1 MAIGEE
7 SASSKEKPRFTLRD
21 LVIFVLACVLSAVM
35 EHGIDGFLHNEMSF
49 HRKGDHVPAAERL
62 FELSG
67 VYQLLMTG
75 GPRKP
80 VQKFTMLVDI
90 AAKNDRYYSSLF
102 DHVIDPCERRNALA
116 DLIDRIASA
125 SPAVIVLDAQFAYN
139 QCRGD
144 SEQTAHL
151 QATIG
156 RVSSTTPFVL
166 GRKLDQS
173 KRVLIPTL
181 AFPVVHGQS
190 VYEGLLHLDPDTKK
204 LPLKWRAAMDSASAV
219 KTSGRPFMDTLALKA
234 AEAYDIRLLQKY
246 PRLQEFMNETNT
258 STGDASHP
266 YVSFLKPEQ
275 FTVFAAGALLCG
287 QNFAAATRADAA
299 SRCESV
305 PAALRSLRGKI
316 VVVGASDESDAY
328 LSPVGEVY
336 GFVLHANYIE
346 ALLDQRYFA
355 PASEP
360 VNYLFGFVMFAA
372 ILFSLREPKP
382 VKRMAMFVAT
392 IIVAYLLVYFSVM
405 FLGYYLNPALLST
418 AWLAIIIAH
427 HVYEKLIHRGEKD
440 DST

>member
-1 MAIGEE
+1 MATGEVSE
-7 SASSKEKPRFTLRD
+7 SPREKSRFTVRD

-35 EHGIDGFLHNEMSF
+35 EHGIDDFLHNEMSL
-49 HRKGDHVPAAERL
+49 HQKGEHVPAAERL
-62 FELSG
+62 FELNG
-67 VYQLLMTG
+67 VYQSLMSG

-80 VQKFTMLVDI
+80 VQKFTILVDV
-90 AAKNDRYYSSLF
+90 AARDDRYYSSLF
-102 DHVIDPCERRNALA
+102 DHVIDPCERRKALA

-139 QCRGD
+139 QCRPD
-144 SEQTAHL
+144 NEQTAFL
-151 QATIG
+151 QAKIG

-166 GRKLDQS
+166 GRKLDRS
-173 KRVLIPTL
+173 TRVLIPSL

-190 VYEGLLHLDPDTKK
+190 VHEGLLHLDPDTKK
-204 LPLKWRAAMDSASAV
+204 LPLKWATGMAPASAAT
-219 KTSGRPFMDTLALKA
+219 TSGRTFMDTLALQA
-234 AEAYDIRLLQKY
+234 AEAYDVRLLQKY
-246 PRLQEFMNETNT
+246 PRLREFMNEKNA
-258 STGDASHP
+258 STGDASPP

-287 QNFAAATRADAA
+287 QNYAAATKTDAA
-299 SRCESV
+299 SRCENA
-305 PAALRSLRGKI
+305 PEALRSLRGKI
-316 VVVGASDESDAY
+316 VVVGASDEGDAY

-346 ALLDQRYFA
+346 ALLDQRYFT

-372 ILFSLREPKP
+372 ILFSLREPDP
-382 VKRMAMFVAT
+382 LKRMAMFVAT

-405 FLGYYLNPALLST
+405 FLGYYLNPALLSV

-427 HVYEKLIHRGEKD
+427 HVYEKLIHRGEKND
-440 DST
+440 